1 MKSQGPTRQ
10 IKKTRRNDRP
20 ASPAAPEQQAASG
33 RPAWLAPLAFG
44 VLLIM
49 LGLAIYSSTLPGAF
63 VLDDFDLNE
72 AGSAV
77 RRGENVSN
85 PVAQIY
91 NLIATRRPLL
101 IASYI
106 LNLKIS
112 GYNAFGF
119 HITNILLH
127 IINALLIWG
136 FLSTLRRDGHLD
148 HLIPESLRAVWVCA
162 IPLLFLASPLQTE
175 SVAYIS
181 SRSEALSTM
190 FIIGSLWAFVSRMR
204 ERRPW
209 LNAFLVAFLFGCAV
223 LSKQDK
229 VALVAVLPLADY
241 LILSKLEWRAVAR
254 NWRVYG
260 LFSLGAVGGYFL
272 VIQPLLYAPTAGFNL
287 PWAEYVFTQFRM
299 YFLYFRL
306 IAFPFGLN
314 ADYDIQ
320 PSATLL
326 DHFSWLALLGLLA
339 IAAAVI
345 YYHRRFPLICFG
357 VAFFFLLLAPTSSF
371 FPIADFA
378 AERRLYLP
386 LLGILI
392 AACTAMARFVRPHP
406 GTAWAAVAVLTA
418 VYSVGTYQRA
428 AIWADPIALW
438 QDTVTKSPHKER
450 PWSWLGKVYND
461 TGLHAQAVQAWQQGE
476 KYVKPD
482 SSEQAH
488 LFNNLGL
495 GYANLGDRARAI
507 EYYEK
512 AVAIRP
518 MVAQFWANLAVAQL
532 RVGREEEG
540 WKSFERAVETSIR
553 RRDLQP
559 GVFRLRGQEYYQRG
573 RYAEAKQDFERV
585 LTLTPEDAVARRN
598 LRAAEAMLER
608 AGGQ

>member
-1 MKSQGPTRQ
+1 MKAQGPSRQ
-10 IKKTRRNDRP
+10 TKKTRRQDGP
-20 ASPAAPEQQAASG
+20 VPSAAPKQQASSG
-33 RPAWLAPLAFG
+33 RPAWLVPLAFAVWLVVG
-44 VLLIM
+44 GI
-49 LGLAIYSSTLPGAF
+49 AIYSSTLPGAF
-63 VLDDFDLNE
+63 VLDDFDLSE

-77 RRGENVSN
+77 RRSDNVGD
-85 PVAQIY
+85 PLAQIY
-91 NLIATRRPLL
+91 SLILTRRPLL
-101 IASYI
+101 IASYM
-106 LNLKIS
+106 LNRRIS
-112 GYNAFGF
+112 GYDAFGF

-136 FLSTLRRDGHLD
+136 LLSTLRRNGHLD
-148 HLIPESLRAVWVCA
+148 QAIPESLRTVWVYA

-190 FIIGSLWAFVSRMR
+190 FVLGSLWAFLSLMR

-209 LNAFLVAFLFGCAV
+209 LNALLVAFLFGCAV

-241 LILSKLEWRAVAR
+241 LLLSKLEWRALAK
-254 NWRVYG
+254 NWRVYS
-260 LFSLGAVGGYFL
+260 LFLVGAVGGYFL
-272 VIQPLLYAPTAGFNL
+272 VIKPLLYSPSAGFNL

-326 DHFSWLALLGLLA
+326 DHFSWLSLLGLLA
-339 IAAAVI
+339 IGAATI
-345 YYHRRFPLICFG
+345 YYHRRFPVICFG
-357 VAFFFLLLAPTSSF
+357 VGFFFLLLAPTSSF

-386 LLGILI
+386 VLGILI
-392 AACTAMARFVRPHP
+392 AACTAIATFVRPHP
-406 GTAWAAVAVLTA
+406 LKVWAAVAALTA
-418 VYSVGTYQRA
+418 VYAVGTYQRA

-438 QDTVTKSPHKER
+438 QDTVTKSPRKER

-461 TGLHAQAVQAWQQGE
+461 AGLYAQAVQAWEEGE
-476 KYVKPD
+476 KYVEEGSPA
-482 SSEQAH
+482 QAH
-488 LFNNLGL
+488 LLNNLGL
-495 GYANLGDRARAI
+495 GYANLGDRERAI
-507 EYYEK
+507 QYYEK
-512 AVAIRP
+512 AVAILP
-518 MVAQFWANLAVAQL
+518 GVAQFWANLAVAQL
-532 RVGREEEG
+532 RDGRDEEG
-540 WKSFERAVETSIR
+540 WESFERAVQTAIR

-573 RYAEAKQDFERV
+573 RYAEAKQDFEMVVRM
-585 LTLTPEDAVARRN
+585 TPENADAIRN
-598 LRAAEAMLER
+598 LRAVEAMLARE
-608 AGGQ
+608 GGQ